1 MDIHPIYP
9 KRFVTAYG
17 DLWRIVVIHNSSCN
31 SVATAIGAAGPSG
44 GGHRGNCNKFV
55 EVATLG
61 EITTL
66 IINTLSPKGVATE
79 LRKPV
84 L

>member
-1 MDIHPIYP
+1 MPVLSTCSLKLPILPLLSMDIHPIYP

-61 EITTL
+61 E
-66 IINTLSPKGVATE
+66 SVGA
-79 LRKPV
+79 
-84 L
+84 